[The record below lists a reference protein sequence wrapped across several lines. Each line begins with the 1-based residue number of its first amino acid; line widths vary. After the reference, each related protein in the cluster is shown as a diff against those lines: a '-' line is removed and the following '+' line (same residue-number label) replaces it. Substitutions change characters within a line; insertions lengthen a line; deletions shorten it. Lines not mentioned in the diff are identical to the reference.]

1 MDLLGEVINHTSF
14 RDTKRLKELLLEEK
28 SEWDM
33 TAFSRGHNLTM
44 GRLASYFSKT
54 AQFSEQ
60 AGMTFYY
67 FLADLFKT
75 YDGRAE
81 EVAEKLSAVA
91 KKIFTRSHMFFATTG
106 ETEEKQAVDRCLG
119 LILGDMPEGEKKEA
133 HLFDFPAKEINEA
146 FLTSG
151 KVQYVAKGGNFRDH
165 GFTYTG
171 ALRVMETILRYE
183 YLWKKVR
190 VLGGA
195 YGAFTQFLRDGTSLL
210 CSYRDPNLKETL
222 ETYKDLPEY
231 LETLELSEREM
242 TKYVIG
248 TMAADE
254 IQLTPS
260 MKGERAMLHY
270 LNGNTRED
278 RMRIR
283 SEIISCEVKDI
294 RALAPLVK
302 SIIDDPY
309 ICCMGSEEK
318 IQRDKALFRKVLSM
332 PE

>member
-1 MDLLGEVINHTSF
+1 M
-14 RDTKRLKELLLEEK
+14 
-28 SEWDM
+28 
-33 TAFSRGHNLTM
+33 
-44 GRLASYFSKT
+44 
-54 AQFSEQ
+54 
-60 AGMTFYY
+60 
-67 FLADLFKT
+67 
-75 YDGRAE
+75 
-81 EVAEKLSAVA
+81 
-91 KKIFTRSHMFFATTG
+91 
-106 ETEEKQAVDRCLG
+106 
-119 LILGDMPEGEKKEA
+119 
-133 HLFDFPAKEINEA
+133 
-146 FLTSG
+146 
-151 KVQYVAKGGNFRDH
+151 AKGGNFRDH

-171 ALRVMETILRYE
+171 PLRVMETILRYE

>member
-1 MDLLGEVINHTSF
+1 
-14 RDTKRLKELLLEEK
+14 
-28 SEWDM
+28 
-33 TAFSRGHNLTM
+33 
-44 GRLASYFSKT
+44 
-54 AQFSEQ
+54 
-60 AGMTFYY
+60 
-67 FLADLFKT
+67 
-75 YDGRAE
+75 
-81 EVAEKLSAVA
+81 
-91 KKIFTRSHMFFATTG
+91 MFFATTG
-106 ETEEKQAVDRCLG
+106 ETEEKQAVDRYLG
-119 LILGDMPEGEKKEA
+119 LILDDMPEGEKKEA
-133 HLFDFPAKEINEA
+133 HLFDFPVKEINEA

-210 CSYRDPNLKETL
+210 CSYRDPNLKETF
-222 ETYKDLPEY
+222 EAYKDLPEY

-254 IQLTPS
+254 IQLTPF